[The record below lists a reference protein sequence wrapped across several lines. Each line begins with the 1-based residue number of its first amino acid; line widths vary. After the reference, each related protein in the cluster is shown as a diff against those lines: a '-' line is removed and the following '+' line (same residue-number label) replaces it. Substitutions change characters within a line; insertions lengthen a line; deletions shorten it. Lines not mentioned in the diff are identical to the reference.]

1 MAQIKINNKFY
12 HLPLSWN
19 DITYKQYLLLTNTQN
34 GLIGTLSILLKI
46 PNSELDALITTKE
59 IEKQLLTAINWCNKV
74 PNLSDYN
81 LPRQLI
87 VGGKEME
94 VAKDLDYTTF
104 GQRVFAQELL
114 TNKKLDSEN
123 LPMLVATY
131 FEPLFF
137 ERAFDSNNVLEFSER
152 ILQCKFF
159 DVWRIGSFF
168 LRKLLGLPK
177 NGADYLSRYK
187 KILQKNNSTNLQAV
201 SN

>member
-1 MAQIKINNKFY
+1 MAQIKINNKSY

-19 DITYKQYLLLTNTQN
+19 DITYKQYLLLTNNQS
-34 GLIGTLSILLKI
+34 GLIGTLSILLNI
-46 PNSELDALITTKE
+46 ANSELQTWISTKE
-59 IEKQLLTAINWCNKV
+59 LEKQILTAISWCNNV
-74 PNLSDYN
+74 PNLSDYD
-81 LPRQLI
+81 LPKQLI
-87 VGGKEME
+87 VGGKEMK
-94 VAKDLDYTTF
+94 VPKNLDYETF

-137 ERAFDSNNVLEFSER
+137 GRAFDSNNVEEFSER

-177 NGADYLSRYK
+177 NGTDYLKRYK
-187 KILQKNNSTNLQAV
+187 KTLQRKNYTDLQAV
-201 SN
+201 NN